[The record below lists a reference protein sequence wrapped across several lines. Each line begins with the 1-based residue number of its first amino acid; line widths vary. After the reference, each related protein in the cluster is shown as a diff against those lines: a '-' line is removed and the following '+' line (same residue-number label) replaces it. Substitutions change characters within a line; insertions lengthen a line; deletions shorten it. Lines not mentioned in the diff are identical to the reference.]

1 MSASKTGAT
10 TIASV
15 TILDL
20 AGAGAVYVLNY
31 QIITAEGATAAS
43 TVTYLLPVFAII
55 LGVTVLSETITLAIA
70 GEITLILAGVTLT
83 RRHQQ
88 AKQPADQ
95 HP

>member
-1 MSASKTGAT
+1 VDGPAGLGTGGV
-10 TIASV
+10 S
-15 TILDL
+15 LL
-20 AGAGAVYVLNY
+20 SGSGR
-31 QIITAEGATAAS
+31 
-43 TVTYLLPVFAII
+43 TVMARFPFYLLPVFAII